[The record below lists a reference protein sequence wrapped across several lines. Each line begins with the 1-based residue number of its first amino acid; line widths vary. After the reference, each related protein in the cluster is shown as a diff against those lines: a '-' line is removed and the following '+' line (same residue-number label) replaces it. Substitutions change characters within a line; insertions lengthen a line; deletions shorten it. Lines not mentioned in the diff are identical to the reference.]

1 MNILKHKTVVVIDQ
15 ALTGYSARRLRE
27 FAQLSL
33 RKVAKEM
40 GISAPFLS
48 DLENGKRNWTRTKAV
63 QFQDAVDRLVKKRK
77 ETHE

>member
-27 FAQLSL
+27 HAKLSL